1 MSTRHPARR
10 IFHPERPGLFVLV
23 LMGVLSGAV
32 QAAEF
37 TLAAGAGYRRPL
49 AELAGAYEKASG
61 NKVTQI
67 YGHLGQVVA
76 QAREGETVSVVCA
89 DRAVIEPAEGL
100 SYASFVR
107 LGAGRLVVAFR
118 KGIEL
123 KTAADIAAPTIARI
137 AIPDQ
142 VNAVYG
148 KAGRQYLDR
157 AGLAATV
164 DSRLLAVSTVP
175 QVTSYVVSGEVDAGF
190 INATDALGAVAGIGG
205 FVDVDPK
212 YYDPVEIACGI
223 LTRAADMPAVA
234 GFAAFLGTE
243 EARAIVKRHGL

>member
-1 MSTRHPARR
+1 MPTRQPARNALR
-10 IFHPERPGLFVLV
+10 RGLFALV
-23 LMGVLSGAV
+23 LMGVPFAAA

-37 TLAAGAGYRRPL
+37 TLAAGAGYRRPV

-89 DRAVIEPAEGL
+89 DRAVIEAAKGL
-100 SYASFVR
+100 SFASFAR
-107 LGAGRLVVAFR
+107 LGAGRLVVAYR

-123 KTAADIAAPTIARI
+123 KTAADIASPAFARI

-157 AGLAATV
+157 AGLATTI
-164 DSRLLAVSTVP
+164 DPRLLAVSTVP
-175 QVTSYVVSGEVDAGF
+175 QVTSYLVSGEVDAGF
-190 INATDALGAVAGIGG
+190 INATDALGAAASIGG
-205 FVDVDPK
+205 FVEVEPR
-212 YYDPVEIACGI
+212 YYDPIEISCGI
-223 LTRAADMPAVA
+223 LARAAQAPAVA
-234 GFAAFLGTE
+234 GFAAFLDTE
-243 EARAIVKRHGL
+243 EARAIVRRHGL